1 MSALPAA
8 FAYDLLPPDI
18 AEKLRGQADRIVA
31 RLKRHTAEM
40 IEAGRDL
47 AAVRDTVNVK
57 TFAAWV
63 EFECG
68 INVRTAQLY
77 IRAAE
82 TFGDREIISQIAPT
96 AAMKLAA
103 KSVPIDVRE
112 GLIGRLESGERIRM
126 AEIDEAVRKAKKPR
140 PAAKEWD
147 TSREI
152 ALAMAAVEGKR
163 RKTEKAID
171 DERALA
177 DFYSA
182 WATLPESLRSE
193 ALREINADAYL
204 RGRAA

>member
-1 MSALPAA
+1 MLPAA

-31 RLKRHTAEM
+31 RLKRHTVEM
-40 IEAGRDL
+40 IEADRDL
-47 AAVRDTVNVK
+47 AAVRDTVSLK

-140 PAAKEWD
+140 PAREEWD
-147 TSREI
+147 TARGV
-152 ALAMAAVEGKR
+152 ALAQAAVERKR

-182 WATLPESLRSE
+182 WAELPERLRAE
-193 ALREINADAYL
+193 ALREINADAYWQ
-204 RGRAA
+204 GRAA